1 MKLTDNLSP
10 CYRVIGEP
18 ESVSSSLRQIHI
30 GEKCK
35 LIADCEIQRKT
46 ESRHML
52 VRNDRMKPV
61 FKL

>member
-1 MKLTDNLSP
+1 MKLWDNLSP

-18 ESVSSSLRQIHI
+18 ESVSSSLRQIHM

-35 LIADCEIQRKT
+35 VFADCEIQHKT

-52 VRNDRMKPV
+52 VPNDR
-61 FKL
+61 FEADF